1 MYVMFWL
8 VRTISDDWSSGDS
21 KPDEENNT
29 ATHAPVTPTVSSPTT
44 LSTPQ
49 LSSSACSIGSSGSA
63 AKSPKEKSEK
73 DEIGLYQG
81 QKFIGLLQANQQ
93 YAPSKNSDLPQ
104 LFCQEQ
110 TDESAYGFK

>member
-1 MYVMFWL
+1 MYVMFCL

-81 QKFIGLLQANQQ
+81 QKFIGLLQADQSVCSQQ
-93 YAPSKNSDLPQ
+93 K
-104 LFCQEQ
+104 
-110 TDESAYGFK
+110 